1 MSQMNI
7 VRVSALP
14 AELAANTTY
23 LLALSA
29 TELQVVVVGNTADQV
44 RKTIIGTDVDG
55 KLSVLS
61 TAIAADLLALEG
73 RSQADAT
80 AKANAAEAAAIA
92 AAALD
97 ATSKANAAQAAA
109 IAAAATDATN
119 KADAAQAAAIS
130 AAAADATSKSN
141 QALVNSK
148 AYTDA
153 KVAQEIGN
161 LDLSGVVLYAA
172 DIAERD
178 LLEMT
183 KNSLVLVADATAD
196 ATVDAGAAMYFY
208 NVADDSWLK
217 IAEYESLDLIIPNKQ
232 ILTDLS
238 DVGGQLY
245 YKGAPIATVHAGTS
259 QW

>member
-61 TAIAADLLALEG
+61 TAIAADLTALEG

-97 ATSKANAAQAAA
+97 ATSKA
-109 IAAAATDATN
+109 
-119 KADAAQAAAIS
+119 DAAQAAAIS

-141 QALVNSK
+141 QALVDSK
-148 AYTDA
+148 AYTDS

-172 DIAERD
+172 DIAGRD
-178 LLEMT
+178 LLDMT

-217 IAEYESLDLIIPNKQ
+217 IAEYESLDLVIPNKQ